1 MALSSP
7 SGHNGAHP
15 WMRPLAE
22 FVIVAGL
29 CLFTLFVIIP
39 AGTAESDNF
48 GLSPRML
55 PIATTSFILL
65 VSVVSL
71 IFGLLRK
78 SKTAPGDL
86 GSKGMRGV
94 VFLVLATL
102 LGIVIIEQT
111 NIVIGGTALVLLAS
125 LVIGER
131 KPAALAGMGAGAV
144 TLLLLVEWSGL

>member
-39 AGTAESDNF
+39 AGTTESDNF

-55 PIATTSFILL
+55 PIATTSVILL

-71 IFGLLRK
+71 IFGLLRRP
-78 SKTAPGDL
+78 KTATSDL

-102 LGIVIIEQT
+102 LGIFIIHRT
-111 NIVIGGTALVLLAS
+111 SIVIGGTALVLLAS

-131 KPAALAGMGAGAV
+131 KPAALAGMGTGAAI
-144 TLLLLVEWSGL
+144 LLLLVDWSGL